1 MILGSAA
8 RTRAPRA
15 NPMIAPL
22 SRNRNYRLLWVSQAL
37 SEFGGSTVSIAF
49 PLLALEITDS
59 PATAGLVLGTGAA
72 TSVLIGLPAGAL
84 VDRWN
89 RKTVMLSCH
98 VASVI
103 ASLSL
108 VVALLGS
115 GVASVAHMVVVA
127 IVFGVTGAMFA
138 PAEMACL
145 PNLVPDQQLSTAV
158 SMNAARS
165 NLAALSGTAV
175 GGFLLAIGRFVP
187 FAMDVLTRV
196 TGFFAL
202 LFLRVPPR
210 AAPRDPLTLSRLGH
224 EMASGLRWMWRHRPI
239 RVIAL
244 FATGLNLFSTAYFII
259 IIVIAQSRGAS
270 LGEIGIMIAM
280 AGVGA
285 TLGAFIAPYVYR
297 RLTPYLSIIGAFWML
312 TLLTPL
318 VIFIEDVYLMGTLFA
333 AMAFLVPTVNTTIST
348 YQLLLTPD
356 ELRGRM
362 NSVMGVAIGSA
373 AAAGPA
379 LGGFLIEAVSDN
391 DAVLLCAAGI
401 GVVTVL
407 GTISPT
413 LRKFPSHAAAAEPDA
428 VLRGLDL
435 VAHGV
440 GFRYGPHAEPVLR
453 DVHLTVAHGEHLAV
467 VGARGAGKST
477 LAAAL
482 AGLITPQQG
491 TVTLDGVP
499 VAGGPAG
506 QRRALVALVP
516 RHPCV
521 LAGTL
526 RKNVTYLAPEA
537 DDDRLAAAAEAL
549 GATGLFAGGLDA
561 PATALSVGHRQL
573 VALLRVYVSEAQV
586 VVLDEATCHLDP
598 ATEEQVELAFR
609 RRGSTLIVV
618 AHRLSSATRADR
630 VLLLDGDRSRLGRH
644 DQLMDASAGYARMWA
659 AWDVAPEIRDRVP
672 ALVGAGDETL
682 ARLRPWRHPL
692 PAGR

>member
-1 MILGSAA
+1 MIV
-8 RTRAPRA
+8 
-15 NPMIAPL
+15 PL

-37 SEFGGSTVSIAF
+37 SEFGGNAVGIAF
-49 PLLALEITDS
+49 PLLVLAITDS
-59 PATAGLVLGTGAA
+59 PATVGLVLGTGAA
-72 TSVLIGLPAGAL
+72 ASLLVGLPGGAL

-89 RKTVMLSCH
+89 RKRIMLSCEA
-98 VASVI
+98 ASVL

-108 VVALLGS
+108 VVALLWS
-115 GVASVAHMVVVA
+115 GVASVAHMVVAA
-127 IVFGVTGAMFA
+127 IVFGVANGMFG

-145 PNLVPDQQLSTAV
+145 PNVVPDEQLSTAV

-165 NLAALSGTAV
+165 NLAALLGTAV

-187 FAMDVLTRV
+187 FAVDVLTRI

-202 LFLRVPPR
+202 LFLRLPPR
-210 AAPRDPLTLSRLGH
+210 AVPPDPLSRFGH
-224 EMASGLRWMWRHRPI
+224 EMASGLRWMWRDRPI

-244 FATGLNLFSTAYFII
+244 FAAGLNLFFAGYFII
-259 IIVIAQSRGAS
+259 IIVIAQSRGVS
-270 LGEIGIMIAM
+270 SGEIGIMMAM
-280 AGVGA
+280 VGVGG
-285 TLGAFIAPYVYR
+285 TLGALIAPYLYR
-297 RLTPYLSIIGAFWML
+297 RLTPYLSIIGVFWAL

-318 VIFIEDVYLMGTLFA
+318 PIFIENVYLMGTLFA
-333 AMAFLVPTVNTTIST
+333 AMAFVAPTANTTIST
-348 YQLLLTPD
+348 YQLLFTPD

-362 NSVMGVAIGSA
+362 SSVMGVVTGSA
-373 AAAGPA
+373 AVVGPA
-379 LGGFLIEAVSDN
+379 LGGFLIEGVSDN

-413 LRKFPSHAAAAEPDA
+413 LRKFPRHAAAAEPDA

-467 VGARGAGKST
+467 VGPSGAGKST

-491 TVTLDGVP
+491 MVTLDGVP
-499 VAGGPAG
+499 VTRAPAG
-506 QRRALVALVP
+506 PRRTLVALVP
-516 RHPCV
+516 QHPYV
-521 LAGTL
+521 LTGNL
-526 RKNVTYLAPEA
+526 RKNLTYLAPDA
-537 DDDRLAAAAEAL
+537 NDDRLVAAAEAL
-549 GATGLFAGGLDA
+549 GATELLAGGLDA

-573 VALLRVYVSEAQV
+573 VALLRVYISEAQV
-586 VVLDEATCHLDP
+586 VVLDGATGHLDP

-609 RRGSTLIVV
+609 GRGSTLIVV
-618 AHRLSSATRADR
+618 AHRLSSARRADR

>member
-1 MILGSAA
+1 
-8 RTRAPRA
+8 
-15 NPMIAPL
+15 MIAPL
-22 SRNRNYRLLWVSQAL
+22 SRNRNYQLLWVSQAL
-37 SEFGGSTVSIAF
+37 SEFGGNAVGIAF
-49 PLLALEITDS
+49 PLLVLAITDS

-72 TSVLIGLPAGAL
+72 ASLLIGLPGGAL

-89 RKTVMLSCH
+89 RKTVMLSCE
-98 VASVI
+98 VAGVI

-108 VVALLGS
+108 VVALWS
-115 GVASVAHMVVVA
+115 GVASVAHMVVAA
-127 IVFGVTGAMFA
+127 IVFGVAGGMFA

-145 PNLVPDQQLSTAV
+145 PNLVPDEQLSTAV

-165 NLAALSGTAV
+165 NLATLSGTAV

-187 FAMDVLTRV
+187 FAVDVLTRI

-210 AAPRDPLTLSRLGH
+210 AVPVDPLTRLGH
-224 EMASGLRWMWRHRPI
+224 EMASGLRWMWRHRTI
-239 RVIAL
+239 RIIAL
-244 FATGLNLFSTAYFII
+244 FATGLNLFFAAYFII
-259 IIVIAQSRGAS
+259 IIVIAQGRG
-270 LGEIGIMIAM
+270 LLFGEISIMIAM
-280 AGVGA
+280 AGVGGILG
-285 TLGAFIAPYVYR
+285 TLIAPYLYR
-297 RLTPYLSIIGAFWML
+297 RLTPYLSIIGVFWTL
-312 TLLTPL
+312 TFLTPL
-318 VIFIEDVYLMGTLFA
+318 VIFIENGYLMGTLFA
-333 AMAFLVPTVNTTIST
+333 AMAFVAPTANTTIST

-356 ELRGRM
+356 EMRGRIS
-362 NSVMGVAIGSA
+362 SVMGVVTGSA
-373 AAAGPA
+373 AAVGPA
-379 LGGFLIEAVSDN
+379 LGGFLIEAVSDS
-391 DAVLLCAAGI
+391 DAVLLCAAGM

-413 LRKFPSHAAAAEPDA
+413 LRKFPRHAAAAEPAA
-428 VLRGLDL
+428 VLGGLDL

-467 VGARGAGKST
+467 VGPRGAGKST
-477 LAAAL
+477 LAAVL

-499 VAGGPAG
+499 VARAPAG
-506 QRRALVALVP
+506 PRRTLVALVP
-516 RHPCV
+516 QHPYV
-521 LAGTL
+521 LTGTL

-537 DDDRLAAAAEAL
+537 DDRLVAAAEAL
-549 GATGLFAGGLDA
+549 GATELLAGGLDA

-644 DQLMDASAGYARMWA
+644 DQLMDASPGYARMWA

-682 ARLRPWRHPL
+682 ARLRPWRHRS
-692 PAGR
+692 PAGP